1 MAPEQTAP
9 LRVRMEAGRV
19 GGEKQNLS
27 LEGKTR
33 ERLKCLPL
41 VGNDHYGQG
50 RERKMLT
57 RGGPLMEAATVSE
70 RWSQPTSLPSHVMET
85 ACTETTADQLTG
97 ITMSLVGRIW
107 SQMKTGF
114 PLNGLP

>member
-70 RWSQPTSLPSHVMET
+70 RCFSDYLNRPEQSDCNRE
-85 ACTETTADQLTG
+85 
-97 ITMSLVGRIW
+97 IGRA
-107 SQMKTGF
+107 SCRERGK
-114 PLNGLP
+114 

>member
-70 RWSQPTSLPSHVMET
+70 RCSLT
-85 ACTETTADQLTG
+85 ASAPGSVALFVLLSALPLGAQVRH
-97 ITMSLVGRIW
+97 TM
-107 SQMKTGF
+107 F
-114 PLNGLP
+114 PPVRGTHEL

>member
-33 ERLKCLPL
+33 ESLKCLPL

-57 RGGPLMEAATVSE
+57 RGGPLMEATTVRE
-70 RWSQPTSLPSHVMET
+70 R
-85 ACTETTADQLTG
+85 
-97 ITMSLVGRIW
+97 
-107 SQMKTGF
+107 
-114 PLNGLP
+114 